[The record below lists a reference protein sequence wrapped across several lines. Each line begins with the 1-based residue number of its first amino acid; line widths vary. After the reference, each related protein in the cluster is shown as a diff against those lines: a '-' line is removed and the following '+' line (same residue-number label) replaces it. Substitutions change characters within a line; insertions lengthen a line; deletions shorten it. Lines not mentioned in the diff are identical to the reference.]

1 MNDSFDFHCESGVL
15 GKGFRKI
22 CAVKPYELSNLTEL
36 FFYFLISDSVD
47 AKMGCWMSH
56 DNVKHGGEQ
65 VCCKRY
71 DFANLFTFSVSYFS
85 NIRP

>member
-36 FFYFLISDSVD
+36 FFLF
-47 AKMGCWMSH
+47 
-56 DNVKHGGEQ
+56 
-65 VCCKRY
+65 
-71 DFANLFTFSVSYFS
+71 FNLGFCRCQNGMLDES
-85 NIRP
+85 

>member
-1 MNDSFDFHCESGVL
+1 MIHLIFIASGVL

-22 CAVKPYELSNLTEL
+22 CAVKPYKLSNLTEQFFFFL
-36 FFYFLISDSVD
+36 FFSDSVD
-47 AKMGCWMSH
+47 AKMGSWMSH

-71 DFANLFTFSVSYFS
+71 E
-85 NIRP
+85 